1 MSNMGVKMWTVKLID
16 DLHSIGPAFV
26 WRKQHEGNMRG
37 MIRVVKERYKD
48 IERQNLLAHFAER
61 SSLKCIENRTLYG
74 VRSCT

>member
-1 MSNMGVKMWTVKLID
+1 MGVKIWTVKLID

-26 WRKQHEGNMRG
+26 WRKQHEGNM
-37 MIRVVKERYKD
+37 IRVVKERYND
-48 IERQNLLAHFAER
+48 IERQHLLAHFAEK